1 MGRGNNAGRGNGRP
15 RPITGPKFKG
25 TTAEMQGHVFECFDE
40 QRDRKQFTRT
50 WEMVGEYV
58 KKHLKY
64 PEDLSPL
71 FGDTIGTP
79 TVPRPQPLAAD
90 ADKIAGLIWN
100 EEIKEHVKRSRELC
114 ATLLQSLP

>member
-1 MGRGNNAGRGNGRP
+1 
-15 RPITGPKFKG
+15 
-25 TTAEMQGHVFECFDE
+25 MQGHIFECFDE

-50 WEMVGEYV
+50 REMVGEYV

-90 ADKIAGLIWN
+90 KRIESLS
-100 EEIKEHVKRSRELC
+100 VKSSGKLFGEPKSVLEVVV
-114 ATLLQSLP
+114 Q